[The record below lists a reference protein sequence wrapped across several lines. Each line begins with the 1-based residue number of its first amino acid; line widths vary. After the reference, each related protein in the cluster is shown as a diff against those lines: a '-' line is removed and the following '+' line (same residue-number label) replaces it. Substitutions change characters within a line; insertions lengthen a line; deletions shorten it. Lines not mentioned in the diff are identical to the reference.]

1 MTDSIIVTHDNADFD
16 AIASMVAAS
25 KLRPEATMV
34 LGRRVGRVVRDF
46 LALHKDHFV
55 FERASRVDLD
65 AVRRWTV
72 VDVRRGDR
80 LRDFAPLVARCRDG
94 DPSLH
99 TEIYDHHA
107 ATPDDLVGAREV
119 VEPTGAAVTL
129 LIRELRDA
137 DVVLD
142 PIEATLLALGIY
154 ADTGAMT
161 WASTTSE
168 DVEAVAWLL
177 RRGASLRIINH
188 YMNDG
193 FAPEQR
199 DAFARALSAVDVVD
213 VGGFEVGIAG
223 VELERAPS
231 GLGEV
236 ATHLLKLHGLDALFT
251 LFRIRERNVQVIG
264 RAAARHFDVGALL
277 RGLGGGGHR
286 AAAAALVRNA
296 TLDDVRDHLLEAL
309 RADPPRPRVVGDI
322 MSSPVNTLPPDTA
335 LTDARR
341 WLGSWRHTGVP
352 VVDESGALKGVLS
365 RRDVQ
370 KAEVDDRLHLPVSS
384 CMSHQVRTTSPDT
397 SLDAALAEMVA
408 ADVGRLP
415 VLDDGRLI
423 GIITRSDLIR
433 VLYDGHGD
441 AVDA

>member
-1 MTDSIIVTHDNADFD
+1 MSASIIVTHDNSDFD

-25 KLRPEATMV
+25 KLRPDATMV

-55 FERASRVDLD
+55 FRRANAVDLD
-65 AVRRWTV
+65 EVRRWTV

-80 LRDFAPLVARCRDG
+80 LRDFQPLVERCRAG
-94 DPSLH
+94 DPTLH

-107 ATPDDLVGAREV
+107 ATRDDLVGDREV

-129 LIRELRDA
+129 LIRELRAANVDI
-137 DVVLD
+137 D

-177 RRGASLRIINH
+177 RQGASLRIINH

-199 DAFARALSAVDVVD
+199 DAFARALAAVDVID
-213 VGGFEVGIAG
+213 VGGFEVGFAA
-223 VELERAPS
+223 VELQRAPS

-236 ATHLLKLHGLDALFT
+236 ATHLLKLHGMHALFA
-251 LFRIRERNVQVIG
+251 LFRIREKNVQVIA
-264 RAAARHFDVGALL
+264 RASARHFDVGALM
-277 RGLGGGGHR
+277 RALGGGGHR
-286 AAAAALVRNA
+286 AAAAALVRDA
-296 TLDDVRDHLLEAL
+296 TLEDVRDRLESAL
-309 RADPPRPRVVGDI
+309 QHDPPRPRVVGDI
-322 MSSPVNTLPPDTA
+322 MSSPVRSLPPDTTLA
-335 LTDARR
+335 EARR
-341 WLGSWRHTGVP
+341 MLAAWRHTGVP
-352 VVDESGALKGVLS
+352 VLVDGELRGILS

-370 KAEVDDRLHLPVSS
+370 KAEVDQRLHLPVSS
-384 CMSHQVRTTSPDT
+384 CMAHHVHTTRPDA
-397 SLDAALAEMVA
+397 SLESALAEMVD
-408 ADVGRLP
+408 ADIGRLP
-415 VLDDGRLI
+415 VLDEGRLV

-433 VLYDGHGD
+433 VLYDGAID
-441 AVDA
+441 ALLP